1 MYPDNSP
8 RPTTEHPRRRWLL
21 QAAALLGAPTF
32 GSRAQAQTLK
42 GLFMR
47 DNTPE
52 TAFMKWTV
60 SFCSYGI
67 DIAPREQ
74 TTVKTLTGNNWL
86 KDADGKTVALFYTG
100 FGAAW
105 GRGSSGM
112 GGPDR
117 DGARLPKT
125 LRLSYYDTLEDRF
138 YQLDA
143 ELPLRRLFDLF
154 IEAPKIVAKKATYGK
169 VRPRYEDL
177 RIGIAPDGHV
187 MLWVWGLG
195 SQVELATYRARVL
208 EGMTAQSYNASRPP
222 ASFALAEDRWLGL
235 GRMTP
240 PTHERIK
247 AGWRPDPMWYMRHI
261 RVKFPWRHVLTGNVS
276 RVTELESLQGNAEAE
291 NVGQWEMNNYVQIN
305 RLRGIPESAFFWFHD
320 RKGQRHY
327 LWLQFFLRERAVSES
342 DLSEVRA
349 AFDQVFPG
357 RKLEDNDWLPG
368 DADMAR
374 VEVNVSD
381 DFKTFTAVLVK
392 GDVRLPLPVGK
403 TQHFELEPFT
413 HWRGNKSEEITP
425 DERKLF
431 QMGPQG

>member
-1 MYPDNSP
+1 MWPVNALPPAAGPS
-8 RPTTEHPRRRWLL
+8 RRRWLV
-21 QAAALLGAPTF
+21 QTAALLGAHTL
-32 GSRAQAQTLK
+32 GTSAHAQTFK

-47 DNTPE
+47 NRTPE
-52 TAFMKWTV
+52 TAEMKWRIT
-60 SFCSYGI
+60 FCRYGI
-67 DIAPREQ
+67 DIAPRESGN
-74 TTVKTLTGNNWL
+74 VETLTGNNWL
-86 KDADGKTVALFYTG
+86 KDADGNTVALFYTG

-105 GRGSSGM
+105 GAGGTSM
-112 GGPDR
+112 GGPPDK
-117 DGARLPKT
+117 GARLPKS

-143 ELPLRRLFDLF
+143 ELPLRRLFELM
-154 IEAPKIVAKKATYGK
+154 IEAPKIIDRDVNYGK
-169 VRPRYEDL
+169 VRARYDNL

-187 MLWVWGLG
+187 MLWLAGLG

-208 EGMTAQSYNASRPP
+208 EGMTAKSYNASRPP
-222 ASFALAEDRWLGL
+222 SSFALTEDRWLGL

-240 PTHERIK
+240 PTHERVK

-276 RVTELESLQGNAEAE
+276 HVTELESHQGNAEAE
-291 NVGQWEMNNYVQIN
+291 NFGQWEMGSYTQIN
-305 RLRGIPESAFFWFHD
+305 RLRGIPKTAFFWFHD
-320 RKGQRHY
+320 KQGKRHY
-327 LWLQFFLRERAVSES
+327 LWLQFSLRERAVSEM

-357 RKLEDNDWLPG
+357 RQLEDNDWLPG
-368 DADMAR
+368 DADMAQ

-381 DFKTFTAVLVK
+381 DFKRITAFLVK

-413 HWRGNKSEEITP
+413 HWPGNSSDSISPEV
-425 DERKLF
+425 RKLF
-431 QMGPQG
+431 QFGPQE